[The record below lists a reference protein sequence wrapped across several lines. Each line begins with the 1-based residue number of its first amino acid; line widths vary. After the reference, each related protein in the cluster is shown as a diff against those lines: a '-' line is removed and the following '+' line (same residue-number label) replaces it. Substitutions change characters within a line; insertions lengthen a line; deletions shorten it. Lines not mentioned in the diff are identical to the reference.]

1 MSRALVACLTVLGAL
16 ALLAPATAFAGGPS
30 AGDQQYID
38 PLAGSGHHG
47 SSSSH
52 HTSSNPTAPAP
63 APASSTSSGATSSSS
78 TVSAGATTPASSTAT
93 RHDPSKQLPFTGF
106 NALQGALVGAVMLA
120 VGTLL
125 GLAARRA

>member
-47 SSSSH
+47 SSGSH
-52 HTSSNPTAPAP
+52 NTSTAPAP

-78 TVSAGATTPASSTAT
+78 TVSAGATTPATSTAT
-93 RHDPSKQLPFTGF
+93 RHDPSKELPFTGF

>member
-16 ALLAPATAFAGGPS
+16 ALLAAPPAYAGGPS

-47 SSSSH
+47 SSGSH
-52 HTSSNPTAPAP
+52 HTSTTPPTSAP

-78 TVSAGATTPASSTAT
+78 TVSTSATTTASSTAT
-93 RHDPSKQLPFTGF
+93 RHDPGKTLPFTGF
-106 NALQGALVGAVMLA
+106 NALQGALLGTVLVA
-120 VGTLL
+120 VGKLL